1 MQARKTKGSLFVVS
15 APSGSGKTTLCK
27 KVVSIL
33 PNLDFSVSY
42 TTRSPRPGEINEID
56 YIFINREKFI
66 SMIEQGK
73 FIEWAEVHDE
83 LYGTSKESLEKLINS
98 GRDVILDIDVQG
110 AMQIKNKVKGGIF
123 IFVLPPSLEIL
134 RKRLQKRSTDTSD
147 MVEKRINR
155 AISEIK
161 NYTEYDYVIINDAL
175 EDALEELKS
184 IVISQR
190 AKAEMINPSWV
201 ELNFFKR
208 R

>member
-1 MQARKTKGSLFVVS
+1 MQARKAKGSIFVVS

-27 KVVSIL
+27 KLVSVL

-42 TTRSPRPGEINEID
+42 TTRPPRPGEINEID

-66 SMIEQGK
+66 SMIERGE

-123 IFVLPPSLEIL
+123 IFVMPPSLEIL
-134 RKRLQKRSTDTSD
+134 RERLQKRSTDAID
-147 MVEKRINR
+147 IVEKRMNK

-161 NYTEYDYVIINDAL
+161 NYTEYDYVIINDVF

-190 AKAEMINPSWV
+190 AKTEMINPYWV
-201 ELNFFKR
+201 ESNFFKR

>member
-1 MQARKTKGSLFVVS
+1 
-15 APSGSGKTTLCK
+15 
-27 KVVSIL
+27 
-33 PNLDFSVSY
+33 
-42 TTRSPRPGEINEID
+42 
-56 YIFINREKFI
+56 
-66 SMIEQGK
+66 MIERGE

-123 IFVLPPSLEIL
+123 IFVMPPSLEIL
-134 RKRLQKRSTDTSD
+134 RERLQKRSTDAID
-147 MVEKRINR
+147 IVEKRMNK

-161 NYTEYDYVIINDAL
+161 NYTEYDYVIINDVF

-190 AKAEMINPSWV
+190 AKTEMINPYWV
-201 ELNFFKR
+201 ESNFFKR

>member
-1 MQARKTKGSLFVVS
+1 
-15 APSGSGKTTLCK
+15 
-27 KVVSIL
+27 
-33 PNLDFSVSY
+33 
-42 TTRSPRPGEINEID
+42 
-56 YIFINREKFI
+56 
-66 SMIEQGK
+66 MIEQGK

-134 RKRLQKRSTDTSD
+134 RERLQKRSTDTID
-147 MVEKRINR
+147 IVEKRINR

-161 NYTEYDYVIINDAL
+161 NYTEYDYVIINDVL

-190 AKAEMINPSWV
+190 AKTEMINPSWV